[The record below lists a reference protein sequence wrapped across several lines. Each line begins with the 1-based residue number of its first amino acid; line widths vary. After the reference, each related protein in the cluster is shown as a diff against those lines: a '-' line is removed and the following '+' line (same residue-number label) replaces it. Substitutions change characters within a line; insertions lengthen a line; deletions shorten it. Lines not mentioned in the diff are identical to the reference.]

1 MELHKKY
8 SQEITDLS
16 KQELFNFMEFV
27 KTAKIDEPYLIG
39 GWAVYS
45 YTKGLGSVDIDFVFE
60 TKSEINRAELYFTEN
75 KYKLR
80 IEDADKHY
88 YKVVAEKIS
97 GVEKEIEIW
106 FDTFHF
112 GDRNMLL
119 ADERIEVP
127 WQLLEQYHNY
137 REIGNVRVKVPAP
150 ELLLI
155 YKVMAMIDREWKI
168 ADSIERMAVGNRARL
183 RAKAAK
189 DMADINGMVENTKVD
204 YGTLEKI
211 LSETGFGRYFWE
223 KLRRIG
229 NAGRFLKPRL

>member
-97 GVEKEIEIW
+97 
-106 FDTFHF
+106 
-112 GDRNMLL
+112 
-119 ADERIEVP
+119 
-127 WQLLEQYHNY
+127 
-137 REIGNVRVKVPAP
+137 
-150 ELLLI
+150 
-155 YKVMAMIDREWKI
+155 
-168 ADSIERMAVGNRARL
+168 
-183 RAKAAK
+183 
-189 DMADINGMVENTKVD
+189 
-204 YGTLEKI
+204 
-211 LSETGFGRYFWE
+211 
-223 KLRRIG
+223 
-229 NAGRFLKPRL
+229 